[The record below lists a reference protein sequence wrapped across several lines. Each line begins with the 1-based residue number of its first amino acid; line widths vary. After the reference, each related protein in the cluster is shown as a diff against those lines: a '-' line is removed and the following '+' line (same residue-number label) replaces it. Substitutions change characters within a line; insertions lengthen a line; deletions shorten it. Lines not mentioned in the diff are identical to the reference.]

1 MEFVWC
7 FLMVKF
13 ILRILVRIAQNNVVL
28 CRSLFCLLSSLW
40 NNDGSCE
47 ERKIVWAHTGFH
59 VSFTVFPNSCSLYN
73 LRHNTR
79 TWKLTW
85 VPGGPVVLCH
95 FIPCAHL
102 CDHRYQNT
110 ELFNHHEDLPHAASL
125 WYIHSPLRL
134 PPLGV
139 SSLATT
145 NLSPISVILSFR
157 EQYVDEFHSVWPL

>member
-1 MEFVWC
+1 
-7 FLMVKF
+7 MVKF

-73 LRHNTR
+73 LQHNTR

-102 CDHRYQNT
+102 CDHRYQSCSIT
-110 ELFNHHEDLPHAASL
+110 TKISL
-125 WYIHSPLRL
+125 TQRLYGTFTPLRL

>member
-1 MEFVWC
+1 MLCYAVVCFV
-7 FLMVKF
+7 
-13 ILRILVRIAQNNVVL
+13 
-28 CRSLFCLLSSLW
+28 FCLHYEITTEVVKRGRSY
-40 NNDGSCE
+40 E
-47 ERKIVWAHTGFH
+47 HIQ
-59 VSFTVFPNSCSLYN
+59 VSMYPSVFPNSCSLYN
-73 LRHNTR
+73 LQHNTR

-157 EQYVDEFHSVWPL
+157 EQYVDEFHSV